1 MKFIGRE
8 EQLSKIEKEIQS
20 DDMRTVLVYGR
31 RRVGKSE
38 LIKQALQRTRARSIY
53 YECKQVAEASNVQN
67 PVYEGEHRRRSG
79 RTDDGGGWKTGNR
92 GKRRAG
98 KREKDCLR
106 GRSFLLF

>member
-67 PVYEGEHRRRSG
+67 PVYEGE
-79 RTDDGGGWKTGNR
+79 W
-92 GKRRAG
+92 
-98 KREKDCLR
+98 
-106 GRSFLLF
+106 F